1 VNTQLKPLLLIILVI
16 SLIPSPLITTVIAES
31 VSVIVEPSEILV
43 PGSVYITVTGLDPG
57 QQVYI
62 YLDGNLLTRWMADE
76 SGGFTIR
83 LNIPIVEPG
92 LHEILIVAVG
102 PNGIGIGE
110 ILASATI
117 NVIGVLYD
125 IVSRLDTILAK
136 LDLLNG
142 TIVEIKGNTVTILS
156 EIGVI
161 KTNLSSI
168 KELIENSRNAI
179 LTEIRNGVALI
190 LLDTGII
197 KANLTAINATITDIK
212 DNSVKLETAIGEI
225 SANINCVK
233 SYLEN
238 MNVTLVDLIVNS
250 KSEVL
255 AKLKTGE
262 SAILAKL
269 DALNATIIETR
280 DNVAIIQTEIGLIKA
295 DLATIRD
302 LITSSH
308 NSIIAEIENGV
319 ATISTELG
327 VIKANLTAINA
338 TVVAI
343 RDNIATINTLIGNLT
358 ADLTALNPLITSIGD
373 NLVIIKTELGDIR
386 GKLLS
391 IEENTAIIST
401 DLGVIKISL
410 NNTLISEL
418 SRITSLIENARGEI
432 GALRE
437 NVAEL
442 GVSVVEIKRDV
453 ESAVKHAPII
463 LIGAWLAAVFSLTT
477 TVLSARG
484 IRGVSLRGLLMIPR
498 RIGAILKRH

>member
-1 VNTQLKPLLLIILVI
+1 
-16 SLIPSPLITTVIAES
+16 
-31 VSVIVEPSEILV
+31 
-43 PGSVYITVTGLDPG
+43 
-57 QQVYI
+57 
-62 YLDGNLLTRWMADE
+62 
-76 SGGFTIR
+76 
-83 LNIPIVEPG
+83 
-92 LHEILIVAVG
+92 
-102 PNGIGIGE
+102 
-110 ILASATI
+110 
-117 NVIGVLYD
+117 
-125 IVSRLDTILAK
+125 
-136 LDLLNG
+136 LNG

-225 SANINCVK
+225 SANINYVK

-280 DNVAIIQTEIGLIKA
+280 DNVAIIQTEIGLIRA

-308 NSIIAEIENGV
+308 NSIITEIENGV
-319 ATISTELG
+319 ATI
-327 VIKANLTAINA
+327 IN
-338 TVVAI
+338 
-343 RDNIATINTLIGNLT
+343 
-358 ADLTALNPLITSIGD
+358 
-373 NLVIIKTELGDIR
+373 
-386 GKLLS
+386 
-391 IEENTAIIST
+391 
-401 DLGVIKISL
+401 
-410 NNTLISEL
+410 
-418 SRITSLIENARGEI
+418 
-432 GALRE
+432 
-437 NVAEL
+437 
-442 GVSVVEIKRDV
+442 
-453 ESAVKHAPII
+453 
-463 LIGAWLAAVFSLTT
+463 
-477 TVLSARG
+477 
-484 IRGVSLRGLLMIPR
+484 
-498 RIGAILKRH
+498 

>member
-1 VNTQLKPLLLIILVI
+1 M
-16 SLIPSPLITTVIAES
+16 ES
-31 VSVIVEPSEILV
+31 V
-43 PGSVYITVTGLDPG
+43 G
-57 QQVYI
+57 QV
-62 YLDGNLLTRWMADE
+62 
-76 SGGFTIR
+76 
-83 LNIPIVEPG
+83 
-92 LHEILIVAVG
+92 
-102 PNGIGIGE
+102 
-110 ILASATI
+110 LANVTI

-225 SANINCVK
+225 SANINYVK

-280 DNVAIIQTEIGLIKA
+280 DNVAIIQTEIGLIRA
-295 DLATIRD
+295 DLATIRE
-302 LITSSH
+302 SH
-308 NSIIAEIENGV
+308 Y
-319 ATISTELG
+319 
-327 VIKANLTAINA
+327 
-338 TVVAI
+338 
-343 RDNIATINTLIGNLT
+343 
-358 ADLTALNPLITSIGD
+358 
-373 NLVIIKTELGDIR
+373 
-386 GKLLS
+386 KLS
-391 IEENTAIIST
+391 
-401 DLGVIKISL
+401 
-410 NNTLISEL
+410 
-418 SRITSLIENARGEI
+418 
-432 GALRE
+432 
-437 NVAEL
+437 
-442 GVSVVEIKRDV
+442 
-453 ESAVKHAPII
+453 
-463 LIGAWLAAVFSLTT
+463 
-477 TVLSARG
+477 
-484 IRGVSLRGLLMIPR
+484 
-498 RIGAILKRH
+498 